1 MPRPSHL
8 NPDDILRFLQVSA
21 DSAAASEI
29 FRALHLRKSDQRAL
43 FKMLGKLK
51 KRGAIDEIS
60 GGRYRLASR
69 KGDRHASRDVQHPST
84 DHRRQGQGHG
94 QSTAATVAGTATRD
108 ESPRIHKQTLAR
120 DEVSGRL
127 VLHHDGYG
135 FVVPDKPVPEL
146 DGDIFIPRL
155 AIEDAMH
162 GDHVVAKFQRRN
174 GYSDRQRAEGRIVRI
189 LDRAHP
195 SVVGLFRYGPRYNVV
210 LPYDARLHHEIEIPP
225 GEELTPALREKLIA
239 HDPAFDPKN
248 PSARTK
254 RIPRMEELDGAVVN
268 IEILRFPRAGTAPIG
283 RVVEILGR
291 PGELGVDTEII
302 IRKHHLPYEF
312 PRAVLAEA
320 ERRAQLPQESGLA
333 GREDFR
339 HLPIVTIDGETARD
353 FDDAVYVEHRENGAW
368 HLQVHIADVAHY
380 VRSGSALDQE
390 ARLRGTSVYFPDR
403 AVPML
408 PEALS
413 NGICS
418 LKPQEDRLV
427 MSALIELDQY
437 GNIQSS
443 RLTSGIIKSAAR
455 MTYTNVNKILE
466 NDPEVS
472 AQYAAHVEN
481 FRKMKQLALLLNAR
495 RTEHGSIDFDLPE
508 RVIAFDDQQRMTS
521 INRSE
526 RNIANRLIE
535 EFMLTANRV
544 VDAYLLHRA
553 IPALH
558 RVHEKPD
565 ARKVLEF
572 EELARAFGYSLGVED
587 LHRKE
592 ITVRHGAIPAAKSSG
607 RKAGRDGRGRDGKGS
622 GGRGAGEMKVS
633 LAGAEVAITPQHYQ
647 RLVKKIMGKPEERIL
662 SYLML
667 RSLKQARY
675 AADPLGHFALGFDE
689 YTHFTSPIR
698 RYPDL
703 IIHRILKWALENPE
717 SEEFR
722 SGRLPRRS
730 PSMPAPHSSAQQ
742 HQSAREQHHT
752 PIQHLSAQ
760 SIPET
765 ISFPTDQATGH
776 GSQVTDHASRTD
788 HASYR
793 YTEIQLREIAT
804 ETSEAE
810 RRAVAAERELMD
822 WKTAQFME
830 EHLGEEYEGLITS
843 VQKYGCFVELA
854 EVFVEGLLPLAAL
867 EEAAGSRCIYRE
879 FDHSIVALPGGSSSS
894 MVYADQPKDRHKSK
908 RHAHS
913 SSQSPQGRGAKP
925 STQRAWHLGDPV
937 HVRAERIDPIRKRVE
952 FALTEM

>member
-8 NPDDILRFLQVSA
+8 NPDDILRFLQVTANSA
-21 DSAAASEI
+21 SAGEI
-29 FRALHLRKSDQRAL
+29 SRALHLRKSDQRSL

-51 KRGAIDEIS
+51 KRGSVDEVP
-60 GGRYRLASR
+60 GGRYRLADR
-69 KGDRHASRDVQHPST
+69 KGGRDSAREGRREAPQTAGQPDASRGSE
-84 DHRRQGQGHG
+84 GQ
-94 QSTAATVAGTATRD
+94 AAARK
-108 ESPRIHKQTLAR
+108 ETLAH
-120 DEVSGRL
+120 DEVRGRL

-135 FVVPDKPVPEL
+135 FVVPDKPIPGL
-146 DGDIFIPRL
+146 DGDVFIPRL

-162 GDHVVAKFQRRN
+162 GDHVVAKIQRRA
-174 GYSDRQRAEGRIVRI
+174 GFSDRQRAEGRIVRV

-195 SVVGLFRYGPRYNVV
+195 SVVGLFRYGPRFNVV
-210 LPYDARLHHEIEIPP
+210 LPYDARLQHEVEIPF
-225 GEELTPALREKLIA
+225 GEELTPALREKLG
-239 HDPAFDPKN
+239 FGDPKDPRN
-248 PSARTK
+248 RGK
-254 RIPRMEELDGAVVN
+254 RIPRLDELDGAVVN
-268 IEILRFPRAGTAPIG
+268 IEILRFPRAGSAPIG
-283 RVVEILGR
+283 RVLEVLGR

-312 PRAVLAEA
+312 SRAVLAEA
-320 ERRAQLPQESGLA
+320 EHRAQPLTQLA
-333 GREDFR
+333 AEEELREREDFR

-353 FDDAVYVEHRENGAW
+353 FDDAVYVERRENGSW

-427 MSALIELDQY
+427 MSALIELDSA
-437 GNIQSS
+437 GNIRSS
-443 RLTSGIIKSAAR
+443 RLTSGVIRSAER

-466 NDPEVS
+466 SDTEMT
-472 AQYAAHVEN
+472 ARYAPLVQR
-481 FRKMKQLALLLNAR
+481 FRDMKELALLLNAR
-495 RTEHGSIDFDLPE
+495 RNEHGSIDFDLPE

-521 INRSE
+521 ILRSE

-592 ITVRHGAIPAAKSSG
+592 ITVRHGSVPAPA
-607 RKAGRDGRGRDGKGS
+607 KAGRHDSRGRGS
-622 GGRGAGEMKVS
+622 QGRGSQSHGREREMKVS

-647 RLVKKIMGKPEERIL
+647 RLVKKIVGKPEERIL

-703 IIHRILKWALENPE
+703 IIHRILKWALENPDGHGTDH
-717 SEEFR
+717 SATR
-722 SGRLPRRS
+722 A
-730 PSMPAPHSSAQQ
+730 PS
-742 HQSAREQHHT
+742 HT
-752 PIQHLSAQ
+752 PSHALTRSAA
-760 SIPET
+760 PEK
-765 ISFPTDQATGH
+765 IAAPPQGVEA
-776 GSQVTDHASRTD
+776 V
-788 HASYR
+788 R
-793 YTEIQLREIAT
+793 YSEIQLREIAT

-810 RRAVAAERELMD
+810 RRAAGAERELMD

-830 EHLGEEYEGLITS
+830 EHLGEEYEGLIIS

-854 EVFVEGLLPLAAL
+854 EVFVEGLLPIAAL
-867 EEAAGSRCIYRE
+867 EEAAGARCTYRE
-879 FDHSIVALPGGSSSS
+879 FDHSIVAMTGGGSGYREHSNPRDASQRSS
-894 MVYADQPKDRHKSK
+894 A
-908 RHAHS
+908 
-913 SSQSPQGRGAKP
+913 SQRKGRGAKP
-925 STQRAWHLGDPV
+925 IAQRAWHLGDPV

-952 FALTEM
+952 FALTET

>member
-21 DSAAASEI
+21 NPPAASDI
-29 FRALHLRKSDQRAL
+29 SRALHLKKSDQRPL

-51 KRGAIDEIS
+51 KRGAIDELP
-60 GGRYRLASR
+60 GGRYRLAGR
-69 KGDRHASRDVQHPST
+69 RNDRSPDRQTDRRPETQPPHAREITPHRDS
-84 DHRRQGQGHG
+84 
-94 QSTAATVAGTATRD
+94 
-108 ESPRIHKQTLAR
+108 LAR
-120 DEVSGRL
+120 DEVRGRL

-135 FVVPDKPVPEL
+135 FVVPDHPIPEL

-155 AIEDAMH
+155 AIDDAMH
-162 GDHVVAKFQRRN
+162 GDHVLAKFQRRS
-174 GYSDRQRAEGRIVRI
+174 GQSDRQRAEGRIIKI

-195 SVVGLFRYGPRYNVV
+195 SVVGLFRYGPRYNMV
-210 LPYDARLHHEIEIPP
+210 LPYDARLQHEIEIPP

-239 HDPAFDPKN
+239 HDPAFDPRN

-268 IEILRFPRAGTAPIG
+268 IEITRYPRAGATPIG
-283 RVVEILGR
+283 RVLEILGR
-291 PGELGVDTEII
+291 PGELGVDVEII

-320 ERRAQLPQESGLA
+320 EHRAQLPTEAELSA
-333 GREDFR
+333 REDFR

-353 FDDAVYVEHRENGAW
+353 FDDAVYVEKRSDNGW

-380 VRSGSALDQE
+380 VRHASALDQE

-408 PEALS
+408 PESLS

-418 LKPQEDRLV
+418 LKPHEDRLV
-427 MSALIELDQY
+427 MSALIELDPY

-443 RLTSGIIKSAAR
+443 RLTSGVIKSAAR

-466 NDPEVS
+466 NDPQVS
-472 AQYAAHVEN
+472 AQYASHVEN
-481 FRKMKQLALLLNAR
+481 FRRMKELALLLNAR

-544 VDAYLLHRA
+544 VDGYLLKRA

-572 EELARAFGYSLGVED
+572 EELARAFGYSLNVED

-592 ITVRHGAIPAAKSSG
+592 ITVRHGANPAARSAG
-607 RKAGRDGRGRDGKGS
+607 RKAGRDARGQRGRDGKGS
-622 GGRGAGEMKVS
+622 GGRGANEMKVS

-647 RLVKKIMGKPEERIL
+647 RLVKKITGTPEERIL

-675 AADPLGHFALGFDE
+675 SADPLGHFALGFDE

-717 SEEFR
+717 SDEFR
-722 SGRLPRRS
+722 SGRLLRRS
-730 PSMPAPHSSAQQ
+730 PSTPAPQSSASS
-742 HQSAREQHHT
+742 HQSTRDHQHT
-752 PIQHLSAQ
+752 PIQHLSAP
-760 SIPET
+760 SIPEK
-765 ISFPTDQATGH
+765 ISAPADQPTAHASRVTDHASSG
-776 GSQVTDHASRTD
+776 TDHASRTD
-788 HASYR
+788 HASSLR

-804 ETSEAE
+804 ESSEAE
-810 RRAVAAERELMD
+810 RRAAAAERELLD

-830 EHLGEEYEGLITS
+830 QHLGEEYQGLIIS
-843 VQKYGCFVELA
+843 VQKFGVFVELA

-867 EEAAGSRCIYRE
+867 EDAAGSRCIYRE
-879 FDHSIVALPGGSSSS
+879 FDHSIVALPGGSNT
-894 MVYADQPKDRHKSK
+894 MTYADRPKPREKSARRDQPSPQPK
-908 RHAHS
+908 
-913 SSQSPQGRGAKP
+913 GRGAKP
-925 STQRAWHLGDPV
+925 QPQRAWHLGDPV
-937 HVRAERIDPIRKRVE
+937 HVRADRIDPIRKRVE
-952 FALTEM
+952 FALVE